1 MNLHLTDLSWA
12 SDSSPPLE
20 TQVRVKL
27 KHTLRLFPMLAL
39 DASAAS
45 VLQLLLWLLA
55 LAPFGLEG
63 DLVVPWKTLS
73 ERTPGLLP
81 PSPRTFLIGLHST
94 LCFWKHLSEWK
105 PSTRHL
111 EHVWKT
117 RTRQAIEYVSLG
129 GNGVLYWEQG
139 E

>member
-39 DASAAS
+39 EASAPS

-55 LAPFGLEG
+55 LAPFELEG
-63 DLVVPWKTLS
+63 DLVPWKTLS
-73 ERTPGLLP
+73 ERTPGLP
-81 PSPRTFLIGLHST
+81 PSLFRSPRTFLIGLHST

-117 RTRQAIEYVSLG
+117 RTKQTIEYVTLG
-129 GNGVLYWEQG
+129 SKEVF
-139 E
+139 